1 MREAIELKDATPMY
15 SAQPLEVNYTMSVLC
30 RHRDHLYTV

>member
-15 SAQPLEVNYTMSVLC
+15 FAQPLEVKYTAPVL
-30 RHRDHLYTV
+30 V